1 MPQHL
6 ELQDVLAWGL
16 GALDLL
22 CVGVGLTVAWWT
34 YLALP
39 GPEVAR
45 AIAAAPIGI
54 VGLACGVVRVGE
66 LPLRD
71 WLTIALAY
79 ALRPRV
85 LITD

>member
-6 ELQDVLAWGL
+6 ELQDVLAFGL

-34 YLALP
+34 YLTLP
-39 GPEVAR
+39 GPTVIR
-45 AIAAAPIGI
+45 AIAAAPIAF
-54 VGLACGVVRVGE
+54 VALACGLVRVGE
-66 LPLRD
+66 VPLRD
-71 WLTIALAY
+71 WLVIALAY